1 MSDHQQTKAVR
12 VQSSAIVLAAVI
24 TTGGA
29 VTSAFIQT
37 GLLGKL
43 SPTGVAVSQMPAEK
57 APAFVAE
64 GIDLP
69 SALSF
74 AVSPAVSSPAS
85 LPQPKMISTGAAKVS
100 FHAPVAESQPA
111 PASVS
116 AQTWTVSKPELLP
129 VEATAKPVVS
139 PWYYLQQS
147 TAGDVHA
154 ASVKMAKKPL
164 DWGTIT
170 RFFQLHN

>member
-1 MSDHQQTKAVR
+1 MSDHLQTKAVR

-43 SPTGVAVSQMPAEK
+43 SPMAVAVSQPPTEK

-64 GIDLP
+64 AIDLP
-69 SALSF
+69 SEPTF
-74 AVSPAVSSPAS
+74 AVLSSPTLS
-85 LPQPKMISTGAAKVS
+85 KPKMISTGAAKVS
-100 FHAPVAESQPA
+100 FHAPVADAPPVSV
-111 PASVS
+111 PAS
-116 AQTWTVSKPELLP
+116 AQAWTVSKPELLP
-129 VEATAKPVVS
+129 AETTAKPLVS
-139 PWYYLQQS
+139 PWYYLQQP

-154 ASVKMAKKPL
+154 AAAKTAKKSL